1 MEVIL
6 REEIE
11 KLGRRGDVVKVAAGY
26 ARNYLLPKRLAV
38 AANESN
44 KKIVEQE
51 KQAYLRRES
60 KEIGDANDLAKMMG
74 SVEVTIA
81 QKAGENDQLFGSVT
95 AQDIVAALEK
105 AGYTID
111 RKKVNLAEP
120 IKALGDYKVTVKL
133 HREVSVE
140 LPVHVI
146 KPVRTNYWKRR
157 HADVL
162 ASTAAFFI
170 PSSIAARRKKPP
182 PKSCVSR
189 ERRKTSFR

>member
-6 REEIE
+6 REEIDN
-11 KLGRRGDVVKVAAGY
+11 LGRRGDVVKVAPGY

-60 KEIGDANDLAKMMG
+60 KEIGDANDLAKMMAT
-74 SVEVTIA
+74 VEVTIA

-95 AQDIVAALEK
+95 SQDIAAALEK

-111 RKKVNLAEP
+111 RRKVNLAEP

-146 KPVRTNYWKRR
+146 K
-157 HADVL
+157 
-162 ASTAAFFI
+162 
-170 PSSIAARRKKPP
+170 
-182 PKSCVSR
+182 
-189 ERRKTSFR
+189 EE

>member
-6 REEIE
+6 REEIDN
-11 KLGRRGDVVKVAAGY
+11 LGRRGDVVKVAAGY

-60 KEIGDANDLAKMMG
+60 KEIGDANDLAKMMA

-95 AQDIVAALEK
+95 SQDIAAALEK

-111 RKKVNLAEP
+111 RRKVNLAEP

-146 KPVRTNYWKRR
+146 K
-157 HADVL
+157 
-162 ASTAAFFI
+162 
-170 PSSIAARRKKPP
+170 
-182 PKSCVSR
+182 
-189 ERRKTSFR
+189 EE

>member
-6 REEIE
+6 REEIDN
-11 KLGRRGDVVKVAAGY
+11 LGRRGDVVKVAAGY

-60 KEIGDANDLAKMMG
+60 KEIGDANDLAKLMA
-74 SVEVTIA
+74 SLEVTIA

-95 AQDIVAALEK
+95 SQDIAAALEK

-111 RKKVNLAEP
+111 RRKVNLAEP
-120 IKALGDYKVTVKL
+120 IKSLGDYTVTVKL
-133 HREVSVE
+133 HREVSIE
-140 LPVHVI
+140 LPVHVV
-146 KPVRTNYWKRR
+146 K
-157 HADVL
+157 
-162 ASTAAFFI
+162 
-170 PSSIAARRKKPP
+170 
-182 PKSCVSR
+182 
-189 ERRKTSFR
+189 E